1 MTRLPLVD
9 RVEYLRQACCG
20 RRVLH
25 LGCTNW
31 PYTAQSLADGSL
43 LHLQLRA
50 EAAEL
55 WGLDADQKGLDLL
68 ASQGFERLLRG
79 DLEMLEKL
87 EPPEPAAPFDVI
99 VAGEIVEHL
108 SNPGQFL
115 AGVRRL
121 MTPETRLI
129 LTTVNAYCG
138 MRAVVYALRG
148 RGGRVEPVHPDHVA
162 YYSYAT
168 LRHLLGRHGF
178 AVHDFLFYDLG
189 PEHRPHNR
197 WWANR
202 VNDLCVAIAPQLAD
216 GLIVECT
223 LA

>member
-9 RVEYLRQACCG
+9 RVEYLRRACRG

-31 PYTAQSLADGSL
+31 PYTAQSLADRSL
-43 LHLQLRA
+43 LHLQLQA

-55 WGLDADQKGLDLL
+55 WGLDADQEGLDLL

-79 DLEMLEKL
+79 DLETLEKL
-87 EPPEPAAPFDVI
+87 DYPEPAAPFDVI

-108 SNPGQFL
+108 SNPGLFL
-115 AGVRRL
+115 SGIRRL

-138 MRAVVYALRG
+138 MRCVVYALRG

-178 AVHDFLFYDLG
+178 AVRDFLFYDLG

-202 VNDLCVAIAPQLAD
+202 VNDLCVAVAPQLAD